1 MEAADRMVGATIGGP
16 GPEAVT
22 ENLDR
27 AVVSG
32 MVAQVVDAVEAE
44 FDLFAAGIEDRVLA
58 RIQAAHT
65 GLPAPLGDALHR
77 GVRAAVRDALARL
90 RSQAELP
97 QELPP
102 DLVELA
108 RLQGS
113 QGDPPAL
120 ADAWL
125 VGQEAFWT
133 RLGLVAEQTLGD
145 SALCWEVM
153 KAARLQLSGHAACLS
168 GLFRTAWE
176 AEVARAAGID
186 DGPRLQ
192 AVSRALDGQWVDA
205 SELGYDLAGHH
216 VAVVAD
222 SPPPLEALARRTERQ
237 RLLVAAPGGGTW
249 GWLGGRSRMSDTELD
264 DVVAWQ
270 RSRED
275 GPVAFGE
282 PAAGIAGF
290 AASHRQAVE
299 ARSIAAATGQPAVRF
314 ADLRL
319 LAAVLRDG
327 ELAKGFVERE
337 LGELDQPTE
346 RMDELR
352 TTVRAYLENSQSI
365 SAAAALRQ
373 RDRKTVVRQ
382 LRSAE
387 RLIHHRV
394 SERSDELLMALR
406 ITDILRSRG

>member
-1 MEAADRMVGATIGGP
+1 
-16 GPEAVT
+16 
-22 ENLDR
+22 
-27 AVVSG
+27 
-32 MVAQVVDAVEAE
+32 
-44 FDLFAAGIEDRVLA
+44 
-58 RIQAAHT
+58 
-65 GLPAPLGDALHR
+65 
-77 GVRAAVRDALARL
+77 
-90 RSQAELP
+90 
-97 QELPP
+97 
-102 DLVELA
+102 
-108 RLQGS
+108 
-113 QGDPPAL
+113 
-120 ADAWL
+120 
-125 VGQEAFWT
+125 
-133 RLGLVAEQTLGD
+133 
-145 SALCWEVM
+145 
-153 KAARLQLSGHAACLS
+153 
-168 GLFRTAWE
+168 
-176 AEVARAAGID
+176 
-186 DGPRLQ
+186 
-192 AVSRALDGQWVDA
+192 
-205 SELGYDLAGHH
+205 
-216 VAVVAD
+216 
-222 SPPPLEALARRTERQ
+222 
-237 RLLVAAPGGGTW
+237 
-249 GWLGGRSRMSDTELD
+249 MSDTELD